1 MRIAGR
7 GRVRVM
13 WMDEARI
20 GQQGTLTTVWALKG
34 SRPTAIKQT
43 KFDWAYAYKAVEPA
57 TGFSSAIIAPHV
69 NTTTMNAF
77 LHVQSSEVDA
87 GDFVI
92 LIMDQAGRGL
102 AQESSVGRARHHRD
116 PAPATLQPRT
126 EPGREPVGVHAQP
139 PPQQPR
145 TPRLRPHP

>member
-1 MRIAGR
+1 MRIAGL

-13 WMDEARI
+13 WMDEARM

-34 SRPTAIKQT
+34 PRPTAIKQT
-43 KFDWAYAYKAVEPA
+43 KFDWAYAYAAVEPA
-57 TGFSSAIIAPHV
+57 TGFSSAIVAPHM
-69 NTTTMNAF
+69 NTTTMNVF
-77 LHVQSSEVDA
+77 LHVLSSEVDA

-92 LIMDQAGRGL
+92 LTMDQAGRGL

-116 PAPATLQPRT
+116 PAPATLQPATQPRRT
-126 EPGREPVGVHAQP
+126 NVGLPPQP